1 MSSILNHPESARTI
15 LDREQKKS
23 LDTLFKANIPAL
35 FSALQKTKE
44 NLAKLESGEI
54 TRKQAIVVV
63 SLTDEERE
71 RVRKT
76 KEVFQALDWLVGN
89 PWICYKCQDDHW
101 LEKDL
106 SILDEIADYVF
117 IPYHLYSPASR
128 KLLEEVCIAIFGPGW
143 TEEQSRIFIDNIF
156 VGDAYTTARTTFTVD
171 ELLLPF
177 VESES
182 GYFLE
187 RDYDALDEK
196 FLSRVFE

>member
-23 LDTLFKANIPAL
+23 LDTLFKANVPAL

-44 NLAKLESGEI
+44 NLVKLENGEI
-54 TRKQAIVVV
+54 SRKQAIVIV
-63 SLTDEERE
+63 SLTDEERD
-71 RVRKT
+71 RT
-76 KEVFQALDWLVGN
+76 KSMEVFQALDWLVGN

-128 KLLEEVCIAIFGPGW
+128 KLLEEVCVAIFGPGW
-143 TEEQSRIFIDNIF
+143 TEEQSRIFIDDIF
-156 VGDAYTTARTTFTVD
+156 VGDAHTTARTTFTVD

-177 VESES
+177 IESES
-182 GYFLE
+182 GRFPE
-187 RDYDALDEK
+187 ETYDALDEK
-196 FLSRVFE
+196 FLKRMFE